1 MRPSPSTMALA
12 GFLLLTCAL
21 GLWRT
26 SRPLPSSHVERT
38 GTGTISFEGRII
50 GAPEIA
56 DTSISYVVGD
66 LSFSGSMIGGR
77 LLARDRRM
85 WPRHFYGERVR
96 VMGELRVAEHD
107 GYGASLRSRGIQ
119 ATMFDPWIETV
130 SPAPLSAF
138 GILIRIREMIEGRI
152 RELFPEPEA
161 SLAIGLLTGTR
172 ASFPARLTDDL
183 RRSGLTHLTA
193 VSGSNVAIVLV
204 VLESLIF
211 WLPRRLRLL
220 PLVGGVF
227 LFGIF
232 TGASASVIRAC
243 IMGSLGV
250 LALHAGRLSGARRTI
265 LWTLGAMLLWNPL
278 LLTGD
283 LGFQLSFLSVI
294 GILEV
299 SPHLERILRRV
310 PDTLALRESVALTL
324 SSQITAGPWI
334 AFKLGTFSTV
344 SLGANLLA
352 APLVPWAMLG
362 SAASVTASVIGLGL
376 PVAFVARLPLQGI
389 IAVAHWPASLP
400 FASVD
405 GIVIPAWVVMAYY
418 AALVSVLWRLERTKN
433 RPGGTGA
440 AERTN
445 DHTLRIM
452 PASDRRPG
460 P

>member
-1 MRPSPSTMALA
+1 MRLDRSTAALSC
-12 GFLLLTCAL
+12 FLATTYLLGA
-21 GLWRT
+21 WRT
-26 SRPLPSSHVERT
+26 SRPLPAAHVERT
-38 GTGTISFEGRII
+38 GTGTAVFEGRIV

-56 DTSISYVVGD
+56 DTSISYVVGE
-66 LSFSGSMIGGR
+66 LSSSGSSVAGR

-85 WPRHFYGERVR
+85 WPRHAYGERVR
-96 VMGELRVAEHD
+96 VTGEVRVAEHD
-107 GYGASLRSRGIQ
+107 GYGASLRTRGIQ
-119 ATMFDPWIETV
+119 ATMFDPWIETL
-130 SPAPLSAF
+130 SPAPASAF
-138 GILIRIREMIEGRI
+138 GMLTRIREAIEGRI
-152 RELFPEPEA
+152 REVFPEPEA
-161 SLAIGLLTGTR
+161 SLAVGLLTGTR
-172 ASFPARLTDDL
+172 ASFPERLTDDL

-204 VLESLIF
+204 VLEGLLF
-211 WLPRRLRLL
+211 WVPRRFRLL

-227 LFGIF
+227 LFGTF

-250 LALHAGRLSGARRTI
+250 LALHAGRLPNARRAI

-299 SPHLERILRRV
+299 SPHLERVLRRV
-310 PDTLALRESVALTL
+310 PDMLALRESVALTL

-344 SLGANLLA
+344 SLASNLLA

-362 SAASVTASVIGLGL
+362 SASAVAASVAGLGL
-376 PVAFVARLPLQGI
+376 PAAFVARLPLLGI
-389 IAVAHWPASLP
+389 IAAAHWPASLP

-405 GIVIPAWVVMAYY
+405 GIVIPAWALAGYY
-418 AALVSVLWRLERTKN
+418 AALAGVLRYANGRKG
-433 RPGGTGA
+433 RPGDAGTA
-440 AERTN
+440 
-445 DHTLRIM
+445 
-452 PASDRRPG
+452 
-460 P
+460 